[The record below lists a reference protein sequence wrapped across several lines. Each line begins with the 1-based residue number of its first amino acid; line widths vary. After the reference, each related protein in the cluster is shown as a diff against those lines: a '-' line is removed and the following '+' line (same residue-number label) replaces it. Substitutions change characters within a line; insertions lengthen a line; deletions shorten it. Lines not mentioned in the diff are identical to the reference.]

1 MNALHVARDVV
12 REAFASKLML
22 LLFLAIGV
30 FLLLLT
36 FSLDLD
42 VVDGALAG
50 SRLFGESTEASIV
63 PVDVFL
69 RPAFQALAWATFY
82 FGLLFGIVVTADIAP
97 RMLQP
102 GRVEHLLALPVRR
115 VELVLGIYGGVLFLC
130 ATATVVATG
139 GVSLVLFVKAKTF
152 TVAPAAGAGM
162 AMIGFGAIY
171 AVMLATG
178 SLVRSAAVSAGAGL
192 SLYVLGVVVASKG
205 SIVAWITSRPIRAI
219 VDVVLTPL
227 PNLRALADVGAGV
240 AAGEQVALAAVVPVV
255 GGALAFAA
263 FAVVVA
269 CAVVQSKNY

>member
-1 MNALHVARDVV
+1 MNVLHVARDVV
-12 REAFASKLML
+12 REAFASRLML
-22 LLFLAIGV
+22 LLFLAIGA

-50 SRLFGESTEASIV
+50 SRLFGRAADTSIV

-69 RPAFQALAWATFY
+69 RPAFQALAWVTFY
-82 FGLLFGIVVTADIAP
+82 AGLLFGIVVTADVAP

-115 VELVLGIYGGVLFLC
+115 VELVLGIYGGVLVLC
-130 ATATVVATG
+130 AVATAVSTG

-152 TVAPAAGAGM
+152 TLAPVAGAAM
-162 AMIGFGAIY
+162 ALIGFGSIY

-178 SLVRSAAVSAGAGL
+178 ALVRSAAVAAGAGL
-192 SLYVLGVVVASKG
+192 VVYVLGVAVAGKETMLTWTTSKAARLV
-205 SIVAWITSRPIRAI
+205 IDA
-219 VDVVLTPL
+219 VLTPV
-227 PNLRALADVGAGV
+227 PNLQALADVGAGV
-240 AAGEQVALAAVVPVV
+240 AVGEQVALAAVAPVV
-255 GGALAFAA
+255 GGAIAFAA

-269 CAVVQSKNY
+269 CAVVRAKDY